1 MAGKLL
7 ELMVVGSEH
16 VSDLELK
23 EINWNLSSSG
33 EEKEEKE
40 PGLPSKGSEQVEVCS
55 WELGVAV
62 LSRHEGGRRENVV
75 CFQEQA
81 Q

>member
-23 EINWNLSSSG
+23 EINWNLASSHSLG
-33 EEKEEKE
+33 SSE
-40 PGLPSKGSEQVEVCS
+40 LIWRRKGRK
-55 WELGVAV
+55 GTRVAK
-62 LSRHEGGRRENVV
+62 
-75 CFQEQA
+75 
-81 Q
+81 

>member
-23 EINWNLSSSG
+23 EINWNLASSHSLG
-33 EEKEEKE
+33 SSE
-40 PGLPSKGSEQVEVCS
+40 LIWRRKGRK
-55 WELGVAV
+55 GTRVAKQGF
-62 LSRHEGGRRENVV
+62 RAGRSV
-75 CFQEQA
+75 
-81 Q
+81 